1 MRLPSKQQVP
11 GTQMA
16 YSDGNTPELGDRVR
30 NLASGKIGR
39 VANVQLGAGN
49 TPGHD
54 QISVEPED
62 GSVGGVLALADEFEL
77 VERGQ
82 IKW

>member
-1 MRLPSKQQVP
+1 
-11 GTQMA
+11 MA

-30 NLASGKIGR
+30 HLASGKIGR
-39 VANVQLGAGN
+39 VANVQLTAGD

-54 QISVEPED
+54 QISVEPDD
-62 GSVGGVLALADEFEL
+62 GSVGVDVALADEYEL

>member
-1 MRLPSKQQVP
+1 
-11 GTQMA
+11 MA
-16 YSDGNTPELGDRVR
+16 YSDGSTPELGDRVR
-30 NLASGKIGR
+30 HLASGKIGR
-39 VANVQLGAGN
+39 VANVQLTAGD

-54 QISVEPED
+54 QISVEPDD
-62 GSVGGVLALADEFEL
+62 GSVGVDVALADEYEL

>member
-1 MRLPSKQQVP
+1 
-11 GTQMA
+11 MA

-39 VANVQLGAGN
+39 VRNVQLDAGN

-54 QISVEPED
+54 QISVEPDD
-62 GSVGGVLALADEFEL
+62 GSAGASVALADEYEL

>member
-1 MRLPSKQQVP
+1 
-11 GTQMA
+11 MA

-39 VANVQLGAGN
+39 VRKVELSAGK
-49 TPGHD
+49 TPGHE
-54 QISVEPED
+54 QISVEPDD
-62 GSVGGVLALADEFEL
+62 GSVGVSAALADEYEL

-82 IKW
+82 IPW

>member
-1 MRLPSKQQVP
+1 MVGMGGASV
-11 GTQMA
+11 GYTMA

-30 NLASGKIGR
+30 HLASGKMGR
-39 VANVQLGAGN
+39 VTNVQLSAGN
-49 TPGHD
+49 SPGHD
-54 QISVEPED
+54 QISVEPDD
-62 GSVGGVLALADEFEL
+62 GSVGVGVALADEYEL

>member
-1 MRLPSKQQVP
+1 
-11 GTQMA
+11 MA

-30 NLASGKIGR
+30 HLASGKIGR
-39 VANVQLGAGN
+39 VTNVQLSAGN

-54 QISVEPED
+54 QISVESED
-62 GSVGGVLALADEFEL
+62 GSVGVGVALADEYEL

-82 IKW
+82 ITW